1 MQWDGSW
8 ETGQSQPQRPQHGRA
23 RRMNARGPAVRTRVR
38 A

>member
-8 ETGQSQPQRPQHGRA
+8 ETGQSQPQCGPSAWRLNRRA
-23 RRMNARGPAVRTRVR
+23 ARTRVC

>member
-8 ETGQSQPQRPQHGRA
+8 ETGQSQPQCWRSACRLNGRA
-23 RRMNARGPAVRTRVR
+23 ARTRVR

>member
-8 ETGQSQPQRPQHGRA
+8 ETGQSQPQSGRRAWRLNGRA
-23 RRMNARGPAVRTRVR
+23 ARTRVR